1 MADHRHQGW
10 APPPPNRPPVS
21 RRRRFPRWRPLTWVV
36 LAFNLLMLV
45 WLVVGVNA
53 ASDQGKS
60 CVDQVC
66 EDANDV
72 GTAIGAGVI
81 LFVWAAGAVIL
92 GVIWLV
98 TNRSFQR
105 GPTRQPPQRW

>member
-1 MADHRHQGW
+1 
-10 APPPPNRPPVS
+10 
-21 RRRRFPRWRPLTWVV
+21 
-36 LAFNLLMLV
+36 MLV